1 MEINVGLVILAML
14 DANMAIFL
22 LPIVVDRRGYSYG
35 NSKYSIMRLNG
46 HRLWAHVKETDLSLI
61 TSMKGA
67 SAGYRTALAPF
78 KLVIRLRPVSFT

>member
-1 MEINVGLVILAML
+1 
-14 DANMAIFL
+14 
-22 LPIVVDRRGYSYG
+22 
-35 NSKYSIMRLNG
+35 MRLNK

-78 KLVIRLRPVSFT
+78 MPVIRLRSLARPAALCDFFFMIPQPVPI